1 VEADEDTDVEVGGDA
16 WTGPDAGG
24 ATKSRCKTRSTV
36 AKKSASTATIV
47 VSVVKATK
55 KKKKKKRKASS
66 PSAVVTPT
74 ILTPRSRVVES
85 EEEEEDEA
93 TEESPIVEDRPAKR
107 QRELMEKTSEDALR
121 RGLEAQ

>member
-55 KKKKKKRKASS
+55 KKKKRKASS
-66 PSAVVTPT
+66 PSTVVTPT
-74 ILTPRSRVVES
+74 IQTPRSRVVES

>member
-55 KKKKKKRKASS
+55 KKKKRKASS

-74 ILTPRSRVVES
+74 IQTPRSRVVES